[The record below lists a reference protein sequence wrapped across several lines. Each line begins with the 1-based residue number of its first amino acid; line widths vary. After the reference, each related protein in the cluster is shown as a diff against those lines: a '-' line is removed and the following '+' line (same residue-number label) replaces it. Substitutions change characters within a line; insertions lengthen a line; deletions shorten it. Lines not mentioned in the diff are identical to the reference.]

1 MAEVIT
7 ETILPGTYIEVR
19 AEGLL
24 TIGAIPTGNV
34 GIIGT
39 AEMGSARIET
49 LSSYE
54 EGRARFGEP
63 GEWDPNNPSDNL
75 HLVRALKMLF
85 DNGASTVY
93 AQRVFDEATAR
104 AATFAVTNES
114 DAPVLTLKAKT
125 PGTAGNRL
133 QIRIEPGEAQEN
145 VSNELVARSNGTLS
159 LSAQEVAMPAA
170 NGNGDGAAQASVGN
184 ITVRENGIVTKYQ
197 LKSSAASS
205 QVVQLNP
212 ANRSLTFNTLPST
225 TAEVRASY
233 WVPQRSLRKVTI
245 RLGNRQE
252 VYVVPSISYLVQ
264 RLRDERNPSRLVEVV
279 DVTGTGLPKVTTRFE
294 TFSGGTNGTVSKT
307 LYQTALDNLIE
318 QDVQIVVVV
327 GMSFSEIKADVIA
340 HCEKTEN
347 LGRERIAVIGADSND
362 VEKILENANEIAD
375 KRVILVAPGIR
386 QTDPE
391 TGAAIDLPCY
401 YSAAV
406 IAGKLGST
414 SPHISLTNKTVAGV
428 EALSSLYNYG
438 DLKSLVLNRVLV
450 LQKKRG
456 IRVVKAISTD
466 DEAFKQITLRRIV
479 DYVKQGTR
487 LGANQYIGKLNN
499 KRVRDNLR
507 TTLDSFL
514 ADLLIREF
522 LTGYKLTVYAD
533 RPMEIRGEVAV
544 VMDLNPTFSIDV
556 IRVVMNLS

>member
-24 TIGAIPTGNV
+24 TIGAIPTGNI

-39 AEMGSARIET
+39 AEMGSSRIET

-63 GEWDPNNPSDNL
+63 GEWDPNNPGDNL
-75 HLVRALKMLF
+75 NLVRALKLLF

-93 AQRVFDEATAR
+93 AQRVFDEASAKT
-104 AATFAVTNES
+104 ATFSITNES
-114 DAPVLTLKAKT
+114 DVPVVTLKAKT
-125 PGTAGNRL
+125 PGTAGNRV

-145 VSNELVARSNGTLS
+145 IANELIVRSNGTLA
-159 LSAQEVAMPAA
+159 LSAQEVAMPA

-184 ITVRENGIVTKYQ
+184 VTVRENGILTKYQ
-197 LKSSAASS
+197 LKSSTASS

-212 ANRSLTFNTLPST
+212 ANRTLTFNTLPST
-225 TAEVRASY
+225 SAEIRASY
-233 WVPQRSLRKVTI
+233 FVPQKSLRKVTI
-245 RLGNRQE
+245 RLGNMQE
-252 VYVVPSISYLVQ
+252 VYVVPSVSYLVQ
-264 RLRDERNPSRLVEVV
+264 RLKDERNPSRLVEVV
-279 DVTGTGLPKVTTRFE
+279 ETTGQGLPKVTTRFE
-294 TFSGGTNGTVSKT
+294 AFSGGSNGTVSKA
-307 LYQTALDNLIE
+307 LYQTALDGLVE
-318 QDVQIVVVV
+318 EDVQIVVVA
-327 GMSFSEIKADVIA
+327 GMGFSEIKSDVLA
-340 HCEKTEN
+340 HVEKTEN
-347 LGRERIAVIGADSND
+347 LGRERIAVIGADSSD
-362 VEKILENANEIAD
+362 VEKILENANEVAD

-386 QTDPE
+386 QTDSD
-391 TGAAIDLPCY
+391 TGAVIDLPPY
-401 YSAAV
+401 FSAAV
-406 IAGKLGST
+406 IAGKLASL

-428 EALSSLYNYG
+428 EALTSLYNYG

-456 IRVVKAISTD
+456 IRVVKGITTD

-522 LTGYKLTVYAD
+522 LTGYKLNVFAD
-533 RPMEIRGEVAV
+533 RPMEIRGEVLV
-544 VMDLNPTFSIDV
+544 TMDLNPTFSIDV